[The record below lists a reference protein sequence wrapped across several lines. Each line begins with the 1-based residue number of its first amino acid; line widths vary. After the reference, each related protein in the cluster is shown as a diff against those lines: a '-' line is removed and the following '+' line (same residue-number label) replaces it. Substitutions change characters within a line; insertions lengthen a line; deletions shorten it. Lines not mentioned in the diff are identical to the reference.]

1 MKYDVKKSATFK
13 GYNALLSE
21 NNDPNN
27 RGDMHEGFNIGPE
40 FTDSDGKEKS
50 AMSSPNVWPTT
61 DVPDFR
67 DNVLKF

>member
-1 MKYDVKKSATFK
+1 MKYDVQKSATFK

-40 FTDSDGKEKS
+40 FADSDGKEKS
-50 AMSSPNVWPTT
+50 AMSSPNVWPTA
-61 DVPDFR
+61 DIPDFR
-67 DNVLKF
+67 ENVLKF